1 MPLAHTDSI
10 IPQFMDRLNAT
21 EASALLLDYDGTLA
35 PFQTRRDQAYPYP
48 GVVEAIENILQSNKT
63 RVVMVSGR
71 PIRELQTFLHPIRNL
86 EIWGEH
92 GMEHLSSDGRYS
104 RTPIAPEVATVLA
117 QAERWLVEANLA
129 NLAEAKSGGI
139 AIHWRGLSAT
149 EIAKVQARAQQRWS
163 TLAEHPGMKL
173 LYFEG
178 GLELRAAHP
187 NKGDAISTILE
198 DLESDMPVAFLGDD
212 ITDEDA
218 FRALG
223 PRGLSV
229 LVRSEHRETEAQA
242 WLRPPREL
250 IDFLLQW
257 SNSISA

>member
-1 MPLAHTDSI
+1 MPPAHTDTVI
-10 IPQFMDRLNAT
+10 REFMDRLNAAA
-21 EASALLLDYDGTLA
+21 ASALLLDYDGTLA

-48 GVVEAIENILQSNKT
+48 GVVEAIESILQSNKT

-92 GMEHLSSDGRYS
+92 GMEHLLSDGTYRHAA
-104 RTPIAPEVATVLA
+104 INPEVATVLEH
-117 QAERWLVEANLA
+117 AERWLVEVDLA
-129 NLAEAKSGGI
+129 NLAEIKSGGI
-139 AIHWRGLSAT
+139 AIHWRGLP
-149 EIAKVQARAQQRWS
+149 EIETTKVQTRTQQGWAP
-163 TLAEHPGMKL
+163 LAKHPGMKL
-173 LYFEG
+173 LHFEG
-178 GLELRAAHP
+178 GVELRAAHP

-198 DLESDMPVAFLGDD
+198 NLEPHMPVAFLGDD

-218 FRALG
+218 FRVLG
-223 PRGLSV
+223 QRGLSV